1 MKILLLFCIV
11 GIFLLRKGCP
21 TLDACNWSFQK
32 LVLKIW
38 TGRKPKYQR
47 HIISLNL
54 NPEKNCS
61 PSKCS
66 RNKRYCD
73 QNWNFFSKVNFVM
86 KCRKLLSLFC
96 KIDILPRGDNIEYYL
111 SQNFLFASSGNT
123 FSICGECQSQND
135 LCIDFFRTKK
145 SRSIVK
151 SFETKFYPRMSIFD
165 IAYNLTDTNFNGK
178 PHE

>member
-1 MKILLLFCIV
+1 MIKT
-11 GIFLLRKGCP
+11 GIF
-21 TLDACNWSFQK
+21 F
-32 LVLKIW
+32 
-38 TGRKPKYQR
+38 
-47 HIISLNL
+47 
-54 NPEKNCS
+54 
-61 PSKCS
+61 S
-66 RNKRYCD
+66 R
-73 QNWNFFSKVNFVM
+73 VNFVM

-111 SQNFLFASSGNT
+111 LWNFFFVSTGNT

-135 LCIDFFRTKK
+135 LCIDFFRSKK

-178 PHE
+178 PHEWHNDEASSSNRVIIKNLLLAVNANGD